1 MTRCFVTTC
10 LLLFTLPAFASQPIS
25 LWEVRGSSNS
35 IYLLGSVHLLR
46 ETDYPLPSRIEDAY
60 QEAESIYMEIDM
72 DDLDPIAMQTLI
84 NELGVLDD
92 GRTLKDLLG
101 DERYAEAAAAAQA
114 MNIPLDLLSKTEPW
128 LAAITIE
135 QMVLARLGFDPTLG
149 VEMKLS
155 AKAVADGK
163 PVEGFETVEEQ
174 ISFLDGL
181 SPEAQKDMLMQTL
194 QEGIN
199 IESMMDELIEAWH
212 RGDSAFFEET
222 VLADMQDFPE
232 LYDVI
237 LVDRNVRWVEQ
248 INELLDDEDDYM
260 IIVGA
265 LHLVGPD
272 GVPALL
278 EAQGTPVIQLNQT
291 ESSLAP

>member
-10 LLLFTLPAFASQPIS
+10 LLLLTLPAFASQPIS
-25 LWEVRGSSNS
+25 LWEVQGNTNS

-46 ETDYPLPSRIEDAY
+46 EKDYPLPSRIEDAY

-72 DDLDPIAMQTLI
+72 DDLDPVAMQTLI

-92 GRTLKDLLG
+92 GQTLKDLLG
-101 DERYAEAAAAAQA
+101 DERYADAATAAES
-114 MNIPLDLLSKTEPW
+114 MDIPLELLSKTEPW

-135 QMVLARLGFDPTLG
+135 QMVLARLGFNPTLG
-149 VEMKLS
+149 VEMRFS

-181 SPEAQKDMLMQTL
+181 SPEAQNDMLMQTL
-194 QEGIN
+194 QEGID
-199 IESMMDELIEAWH
+199 IESMMDQLIDAWH
-212 RGDSAFFEET
+212 RGDVAFFEET
-222 VLADMQDFPE
+222 VLADMQGFPE

-237 LVDRNVRWVEQ
+237 VVDRNVRWIEQ
-248 INELLDDEDDYM
+248 INELLDDEDDYL

-278 EAQGTPVIQLNQT
+278 EAQGTPVQQLKQT